1 MAEILTQDAVDL
13 KLRAVDEKVR
23 DLPREILQRT
33 KGAKTGKGYD
43 TTGYPVDW
51 MWEVLIGEFGPSRI
65 HVSVSDVEA
74 EKGTWGEENRT
85 KWTVSL
91 RSIIRIVDGGELL
104 AETTAFGGH
113 DASLRGDAL
122 KGAESNAQKK
132 ALSKWG
138 IGIDAYKG
146 ILDDDNRPLPEAEAK
161 PRKKKDDDADK
172 PMSESAQRKLQTI
185 YTQVFEDELSIPPEL
200 TTGEGRKA
208 YQVCLDCEHCTI
220 TKDEAIKAIADIFK
234 AAFERAA

>member
-1 MAEILTQDAVDL
+1 MGEILTQDAVDL
-13 KLRAVDEKVR
+13 KLREVATAVR
-23 DLPREILQRT
+23 DLPKDAIQ
-33 KGAKTGKGYD
+33 KTFGVQTHKGYD
-43 TTGYPVDW
+43 TTGYGIDW
-51 MWEVLIGEFGPSRI
+51 LWELLIKTFGPSRI
-65 HVSVSDVEA
+65 HVSVADVNA
-74 EKGTWGEENRT
+74 EQGVWGEEKKT
-85 KWTVSL
+85 KWSVSL
-91 RSIIRIVDGGELL
+91 RSIIRIIDGGEVL

-113 DASLRGDAL
+113 ESKLRGDAL

-146 ILDDDNRPLPEAEAK
+146 ILDDDNKPLPKAEAK
-161 PRKKKDDDADK
+161 PQKKADDADK
-172 PMSESAQRKLQTI
+172 PISESAQRKLQTI

-220 TKDEAIKAIADIFK
+220 TKDDAIKAIASIFT
-234 AAFERAA
+234 AAIKRAA

>member
-1 MAEILTQDAVDL
+1 MGEILTQNAVDL
-13 KLRAVDEKVR
+13 KLRAVAEAVR
-23 DLPREILQRT
+23 ELPEGAIQRT
-33 KGAKTGKGYD
+33 YKQDTHKGYD
-43 TTGYPVDW
+43 TTGLGIDW
-51 MWEVLIGEFGPSRI
+51 MWEPLIGEFGSSRI
-65 HVSVSDVEA
+65 HVSVTDVSA
-74 EKGTWGEENRT
+74 EQGVWGEDKKT
-85 KWTVSL
+85 KWSVSL
-91 RSIIRIVDGGELL
+91 RAIIQIIDGAEVL
-104 AETTAFGGH
+104 AECSAYGGH
-113 DASLRGDAL
+113 ESKLRGDAL

-146 ILDDDNRPLPEAEAK
+146 ILDDDNKPLPEAEAK
-161 PRKKKDDDADK
+161 PRKKDDDADK
-172 PMSESAQRKLQTI
+172 SMSVSAQRKLQTI

-208 YQVCLDCEHCTI
+208 YQVCLDCEHCTT